1 MRHRS
6 TTIGMV
12 SPAVLAMMLASPA
25 IAQVAEQS
33 PQSTVAAE
41 PTVADP
47 AAAQDQPAATTQ
59 DGSTQDGTTDDIVVT
74 GVRASLQGAQAIKRN
89 STQIVD
95 SIVAEDI
102 GKLPDNTVSDALQ
115 RVTGVQVQRA
125 GGEAATVLI
134 RGLPNIQSY
143 INGREVFTGTGR
155 GVALQDIPAELI
167 AGVDVYKT
175 ATPELIEGGVAG
187 LIDIRFRRPFD
198 LDGLQVAGG
207 LRGIYGDQV
216 GKWSYIASGLVS
228 NRWETGAGEFGILIG
243 GSFNKR
249 KYEDQTAFNFG
260 FLPRA
265 TLNPA
270 TGSPLFIPETV
281 GAIYNQG
288 DRERPAGNISL
299 QWRPTPNLEFYADG
313 IFTGFRQKFD
323 VNFFIGLPNAG
334 AIQPGAIA
342 QEGTNF
348 AKSVTTR
355 NAFTITSKQAFR
367 QKTDNY
373 NAAFGTKWT
382 TDQAVLTAEVS
393 YNKSDVKSQ
402 ALIVD
407 TAFIA
412 PQIVFDFDRGG
423 TPNLAITG
431 VDIANPAIDAA
442 NPNGLFLITL
452 FDNAN
457 VAESEQYAARADL
470 LHEFGGGFVK
480 NFKIGARY
488 ARRTG
493 SAGATNP
500 SALPIPGVPAT
511 RLPGLTTLSPSNIID
526 GDVGIDRFVLAD
538 SNFLFE
544 NTDQIRAFAN
554 RPAGNPAFDPNQVFQ
569 LKDQVYAFYGQTAF
583 GAEGGALPIDGVLGA
598 RIVNTVT
605 NLSAFQT
612 LNGVTA
618 PIDRKQNYVDV
629 LPSLSLRVRPLDN
642 VQLRFV
648 AGKSITRPEFISLNP
663 SVGLFRAGN
672 TTLGTGTGG
681 NGDLQRIK
689 SDNYDVTAE
698 WYFSRTGSITVAGFR
713 RDLDGY
719 IVSFASDEIFPDL
732 NGNPVVY
739 SVTRPRNTDKS
750 KLQGVEVAYQQ
761 FFDFLPG
768 PLSGFGAQANFTY
781 SDSTYNAPGD
791 LGTLRLPQVSKYA
804 YNLVGIYEKYGFS
817 ARLAYNWRS
826 KFTDSYIDFAGG
838 PANNDR
844 DSINV
849 SSLAFL
855 DFSASYALTD
865 NLTVTVDATNLLDET
880 YQDQFG
886 TDGAT
891 PRDTRKF
898 DRTFGAG
905 VRFKF

>member
-1 MRHRS
+1 MRHCLA
-6 TTIGMV
+6 TIGRV
-12 SPAVLAMMLASPA
+12 SSAVLAIALAAPALAQTAQESP
-25 IAQVAEQS
+25 E
-33 PQSTVAAE
+33 STVAAE
-41 PTVADP
+41 STVADP
-47 AAAQDQPAATTQ
+47 GAVQGPPAADGSGQ
-59 DGSTQDGTTDDIVVT
+59 DGAMEDVVVT

-207 LRGIYGDQV
+207 LRGIYGEQV
-216 GKWSYIASGLVS
+216 GKWSYVASGLVS
-228 NRWETGAGEFGILIG
+228 NRFETGAGEFGILVG

-260 FLPRA
+260 YQARPGII
-265 TLNPA
+265 NPA
-270 TGSPLFIPETV
+270 TGNPLFVPETV

-299 QWRPTPNLEFYADG
+299 QWRPTPDLEFYADG

-334 AIQPGAIA
+334 LVQPGATA

-355 NAFTITSKQAFR
+355 DNFTITSKQAFR

-382 TDQAVLTAEVS
+382 TDQAVLTAEIS
-393 YNKSDVKSQ
+393 YNKSSVTSQ

-412 PQIVFDFDRGG
+412 PQIVYDFDRSG

-431 VDIANPAIDAA
+431 VDITNVAISPQ

-457 VAESEQYAARADL
+457 VAKSEQFAGRADIL
-470 LHEFGGGFVK
+470 REFDAGFLK
-480 NFKIGARY
+480 NFKVGARY

-493 SAGATNP
+493 NSGATNP
-500 SALPIPGVPAT
+500 SGYPIPGVPAS
-511 RLPGLTTLSPSNIID
+511 RLPGLTTLSPSDIID
-526 GDVGIDRFVLAD
+526 GKVGIDRFVLAD
-538 SNFLFE
+538 SDFLFE

-554 RPAGNPAFDPNQVFQ
+554 RPAGNPDFDPNQVFR
-569 LKDQVYAFYGQTAF
+569 LKDKVYAFYGQVAF
-583 GAEGGALPIDGVLGA
+583 GSDAAAVPIDGVLGA
-598 RIVNTVT
+598 RIVNTDSA
-605 NLSAFQT
+605 LSAFQT

-629 LPSLSLRVRPLDN
+629 LPSLSLRIRPLDN
-642 VQLRFV
+642 LQLRFV
-648 AGKSITRPEFISLNP
+648 AGKSITRPEFADLNP
-663 SVGLFRAGN
+663 SVGLFRAGQ
-672 TTLGTGTGG
+672 TTLGTGVGG

-689 SDNYDVTAE
+689 SDNYDITAE
-698 WYFSRTGSITVAGFR
+698 WYFSRTGSLTAAAFR

-719 IVSFASDEIFPDL
+719 VVRFANDEVFPDL
-732 NGNPVVY
+732 AGNPVVY
-739 SVTRPRNTDKS
+739 SVNRPRNTDRS
-750 KLQGVEVAYQQ
+750 KLQGAEVAYQQ

-781 SDSTYNAPGD
+781 SDSTYTAPGD
-791 LGTLRLPQVSKYA
+791 LGRLRLPQVSKYA
-804 YNLVGIYEKYGFS
+804 YNLVAIYEKYGLS

-838 PANNDR
+838 PANDNR
-844 DSINV
+844 DSITV

-855 DFSASYALTD
+855 DFSASYAVTD

-886 TDGAT
+886 NDGVT
-891 PRDTRKF
+891 PRDTRMF

-905 VRFKF
+905 IRFKF

>member
-1 MRHRS
+1 
-6 TTIGMV
+6 
-12 SPAVLAMMLASPA
+12 
-25 IAQVAEQS
+25 
-33 PQSTVAAE
+33 
-41 PTVADP
+41 
-47 AAAQDQPAATTQ
+47 
-59 DGSTQDGTTDDIVVT
+59 
-74 GVRASLQGAQAIKRN
+74 
-89 STQIVD
+89 
-95 SIVAEDI
+95 
-102 GKLPDNTVSDALQ
+102 
-115 RVTGVQVQRA
+115 VTGVQVQRA

-198 LDGLQVAGG
+198 LEGLQVAGG
-207 LRGIYGDQV
+207 LRGIYGEQV
-216 GKWSYIASGLVS
+216 GKWSYVASGLVS

-260 FLPRA
+260 YQARSGI
-265 TLNPA
+265 TNSA
-270 TGSPLFIPETV
+270 TGNPLFVPETV
-281 GAIYNQG
+281 GAIYNEG

-299 QWRPTPNLEFYADG
+299 QWRPTPDLEFYLDG

-334 AIQPGAIA
+334 EVQPGATA
-342 QEGTNF
+342 QQGTNF
-348 AKSVTTR
+348 AKTLTTR
-355 NAFTITSKQAFR
+355 NNFTITSKQAFR

-382 TDQAVLTAEVS
+382 TDQAVLSAEVS
-393 YNKSDVKSQ
+393 YNKSEVTSQ
-402 ALIVD
+402 AIIVD

-412 PQIVFDFDRGG
+412 PQIAYDFDRGG
-423 TPNLAITG
+423 TPNLTITG
-431 VDIANPAIDAA
+431 VDITNPALDAA

-457 VAESEQYAARADL
+457 VAQSEQIAARADV
-470 LHEFGGGFVK
+470 LHEFDGGLLR

-493 SAGATNP
+493 NSGATNP
-500 SALPIPGVPAT
+500 SGYPIPGVPAST
-511 RLPGLTTLSPSNIID
+511 LQGLTTLSPSDIID

-538 SNFLFE
+538 SDFLFA
-544 NTDQIRAFAN
+544 NTGKIRALAN
-554 RPAGNPAFDPNQVFQ
+554 RPEGDPPFDPNQVFR
-569 LKDQVYAFYGQTAF
+569 LKDTVYAFYGQTAF
-583 GAEGGALPIDGVLGA
+583 EFDAGTVPVDGVLGA
-598 RIVNTVT
+598 RVVNTVT
-605 NLSAFQT
+605 SLSAFQT
-612 LNGVTA
+612 LNGITS
-618 PIDRKQNYVDV
+618 PIQRRQNYVDV
-629 LPSLSLRVRPLDN
+629 LPSLSLRARPLDN
-642 VQLRFV
+642 FQLRFV
-648 AGKSITRPEFISLNP
+648 AGKSITRPEFASLNP

-689 SDNYDVTAE
+689 SDNFDITAE
-698 WYFSRTGSITVAGFR
+698 WYFSRTGSLTLAGFR

-719 IVSFASDEIFPDL
+719 IVSFASDEVFPDL

-750 KLQGVEVAYQQ
+750 KLQGVEFAYQQ

-781 SDSTYNAPGD
+781 SDSTYTAPGD

-804 YNLVGIYEKYGFS
+804 YNLVAIYEKYGLS

-826 KFTDSYIDFAGG
+826 KFTDSYIDFAG
-838 PANNDR
+838 ANDDR
-844 DSINV
+844 NSINV

-855 DFSASYALTD
+855 DFSASYAIND
-865 NLTVTVDATNLLDET
+865 NLTLTVDATNLLDEK

-886 TDGAT
+886 NDGVT
-891 PRDTRKF
+891 PRDTRMF

-905 VRFKF
+905 LRFKF